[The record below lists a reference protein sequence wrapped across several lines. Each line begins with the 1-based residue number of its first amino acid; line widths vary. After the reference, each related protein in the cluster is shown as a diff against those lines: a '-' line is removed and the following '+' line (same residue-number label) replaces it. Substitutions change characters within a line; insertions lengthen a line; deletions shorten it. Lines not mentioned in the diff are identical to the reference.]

1 MLYDTH
7 VYLGPTLQAS
17 KAKHYLWQAHYHPP
31 IQCGDLIR
39 LLRLN
44 PKRILIIDGVYENVP
59 AIWHKEI
66 MLAMEHKVSVYGAA
80 SMGALRAAELYAF
93 GMVGIGEIFQFF
105 KNKTLG
111 DDDEVAV
118 LHQGME
124 SQYQSLNETMVNI
137 RATSE
142 QAYSANILTTKE
154 KNNII
159 AYCKSQFY
167 PYRSVEKAARELN
180 IKNLQPFCRWVREH
194 GQVDVKEKD
203 AINALTY
210 VQSLISAD
218 QEEKKTSNTSMP
230 VTKFIASLVDDMEVT
245 AFAFQMN
252 WLPDIEK
259 KLHIL
264 SLERPKVFHLL
275 GELAKLMKQAN
286 QMHSLSM
293 ESLPPIQTSL
303 DYIKQHNLYF
313 PDWDATDLEGYPK
326 RFALFSWIAHHVC
339 SHHLT
344 HQLVEAY
351 LPAMAI
357 YFNISDE
364 DSSIDETLLS
374 FIFLLIH
381 SCHVQLNDRR
391 LKIKQSVIA
400 RHLRSSGFWARYQQM
415 ENKQAIVL
423 HTAIDFIA
431 IYMQVTYLY
440 QGFRDIQLGSPEL
453 PSYFQWLYDAYFFYE
468 LSEKDFH
475 GATK

>member
-1 MLYDTH
+1 MQYDTH
-7 VYLGPTLQAS
+7 VYLGPTLHVA
-17 KAKHYLWQAHYHPP
+17 KAKQYLWQAHYHPP

-66 MLAMEHKVSVYGAA
+66 MLAMEHNVSIYGAA
-80 SMGALRAAELYAF
+80 SMGALRAAELHAF
-93 GMVGIGEIFQFF
+93 GMVGIGDIFQFY
-105 KNKTLG
+105 KNEQLV

-118 LHQGME
+118 LHQGKE
-124 SQYQSLNETMVNI
+124 SQYLALNEIMVNI

-142 QAYSANILTTKE
+142 QAYSENILTLTE

-159 AYCKSQFY
+159 EYCKSQFY

-180 IKNLQPFCRWVREH
+180 IKNLQPLCNWLGER

-218 QEEKKTSNTSMP
+218 QKGNEVSASMP

-245 AFAFQMN
+245 AFAFQTN
-252 WLPDIEK
+252 WLPDIEN

-264 SLERPKVFHLL
+264 SIERPNVFHLL
-275 GELAKLMKQAN
+275 GELAKLMKQA
-286 QMHSLSM
+286 HFIESLSK
-293 ESLPPIQTSL
+293 ETVPPIKQSL

-313 PDWDATDLEGYPK
+313 PAFDVNGLEEHPK
-326 RFALFSWIAHHVC
+326 CLALFSLIAHHIC

-344 HQLVEAY
+344 HQLVDAY
-351 LPAMAI
+351 LPVMAI
-357 YFNISDE
+357 YFNVADD

-374 FIFLLIH
+374 SVFLLIH
-381 SCHVQLNDRR
+381 ICHVQLNDRR
-391 LKIKQSVIA
+391 LKIKESVIS
-400 RHLRSSGFWARYQQM
+400 RHLRLSGFWARYQQM
-415 ENKQAIVL
+415 KNRQAFAL

-440 QGFRDIQLGSPEL
+440 QGFRDIQLGSPKL
-453 PSYFQWLYDAYFFYE
+453 PTYFQWLYDAYFFYE
-468 LSEKDFH
+468 LSEQVFNGDN
-475 GATK
+475 